1 MRTGS
6 RGETL
11 VMSTAIVVYQLF
23 LMVQGESFSFGDI
36 IKLLTHVS
44 VGADTVIEISLTLAM
59 SYLAVLAYF
68 TAQGGSGMSEMSEWG
83 ENFDRF
89 ILQFLGLLLRVTAN
103 SACIIF
109 GMIKHCKNCL
119 QINKFKADSRSES
132 LEAQS
137 TLIALNFKS
146 YITIPRRWENHIEQH
161 KNDSMQQDVGS
172 VQILTVS
179 QAETSSAIDW
189 CHELQIDKVLFV
201 SDNACHKWC
210 NSCST
215 GSEDRNLVQHYV
227 LFFI

>member
-1 MRTGS
+1 
-6 RGETL
+6 
-11 VMSTAIVVYQLF
+11 
-23 LMVQGESFSFGDI
+23 
-36 IKLLTHVS
+36 
-44 VGADTVIEISLTLAM
+44 M

-68 TAQGGSGMSEMSEWG
+68 T
-83 ENFDRF
+83 
-89 ILQFLGLLLRVTAN
+89 VY
-103 SACIIF
+103 SAVSRIA
-109 GMIKHCKNCL
+109 
-119 QINKFKADSRSES
+119 FKGDSQQR
-132 LEAQS
+132 LYH
-137 TLIALNFKS
+137 FW
-146 YITIPRRWENHIEQH
+146 RWENHIEQH